1 MRKYKE
7 VNCFYRN
14 LYVKKYFGS
23 KLQKFLSKT
32 IWFKKNCLLARKP
45 EARWKSAL
53 LPACAKAEHAP
64 VIGVQGVLHQ
74 RVGLFVGGQG
84 AHVGLQTLAFFHTDG
99 VVGRVAAI
107 NDKDDTFVL
116 ETTSDRVKIRFRR
129 SAISSVEKLDMGN
142 TAKDTAKKDAP
153 AKKN

>member
-1 MRKYKE
+1 MIEFLTADTSSTASLLVTFLPMVLILVFMYII
-7 VNCFYRN
+7 
-14 LYVKKYFGS
+14 LYLPQKK
-23 KLQKFLSKT
+23 QD
-32 IWFKKNCLLARKP
+32 KKDA
-45 EARWKSAL
+45 A
-53 LPACAKAEHAP
+53 
-64 VIGVQGVLHQ
+64 IG
-74 RVGLFVGGQG
+74 
-84 AHVGLQTLAFFHTDG
+84 G

>member
-1 MRKYKE
+1 MDRDRRGRRYAGVGLRGRQVAAGHHAGIQRE
-7 VNCFYRN
+7 RR
-14 LYVKKYFGS
+14 GRGR
-23 KLQKFLSKT
+23 
-32 IWFKKNCLLARKP
+32 IRRARCRGRH
-45 EARWKSAL
+45 ARLEEIERSAL
-53 LPACAKAEHAP
+53 SRRHRFDDGQARRRE
-64 VIGVQGVLHQ
+64 VGV
-74 RVGLFVGGQG
+74 RR
-84 AHVGLQTLAFFHTDG
+84 G

>member
-1 MRKYKE
+1 MIEFLTADTSSTASLLVTFLPMVLILVFLYLPQKKQDKKDAAMRASIE
-7 VNCFYRN
+7 VGDT
-14 LYVKKYFGS
+14 VI
-23 KLQKFLSKT
+23 T
-32 IWFKKNCLLARKP
+32 I
-45 EARWKSAL
+45 
-53 LPACAKAEHAP
+53 
-64 VIGVQGVLHQ
+64 G
-74 RVGLFVGGQG
+74 
-84 AHVGLQTLAFFHTDG
+84 G